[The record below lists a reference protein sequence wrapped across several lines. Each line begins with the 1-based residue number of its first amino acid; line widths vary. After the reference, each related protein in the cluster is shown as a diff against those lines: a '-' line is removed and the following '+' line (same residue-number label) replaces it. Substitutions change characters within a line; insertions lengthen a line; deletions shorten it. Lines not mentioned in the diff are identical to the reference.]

1 MFAPGH
7 LGELTRIIPFEM
19 VDEVLA
25 QTHARQRR
33 VRLVPARVT
42 VYLLL
47 AAALFTGLGYL
58 QVFDRLCTGLAGLA
72 PVRPSGSA
80 LRQARQRLGAAPMKA
95 LFDLVS
101 GPAVTTA
108 GAGWWRGLRVVA
120 VDGTLLPVPDCPA
133 NLTVFTRQRL
143 GNGISGYPQL
153 RLAAL
158 VACGTRSVMAAVFG
172 PATIGELDYARRLAA
187 HLQTGMLLLADR
199 NFAATDLLNQLAATG
214 ADLLVRCKSG
224 RNLPAVARC
233 RDGSTLARLGALT
246 VRVIDAEIT
255 IRTAAGTRTGRYRLL
270 TTLTDATAHPA
281 ADLIRLYHERWEIET
296 AYAELKST
304 ILDGHVLRSRTPD
317 GIEQEVWALLTAYQ
331 VLRTAMTDAT
341 DSVPGTDPDR
351 AGFTTALAAA
361 RDQLILAAGV
371 ITGTDIDLVGTIG
384 RHVLAHLLPARR
396 VRTKDRIVKRAIS
409 KYNAR
414 GPAID
419 RTTYKATISINMISS
434 P

>member
-1 MFAPGH
+1 MEQVATVRTVGVAAGVFAPGH
-7 LGELTRIIPFEM
+7 LGELTRIVPFEM

-25 QTHARQRR
+25 QTRALQRR

-95 LFDLVS
+95 LFDLIS

-172 PATIGELDYARRLAA
+172 PATTGELDYARRLAA

-233 RDGSTLARLGALT
+233 RDGSTLAR
-246 VRVIDAEIT
+246 
-255 IRTAAGTRTGRYRLL
+255 
-270 TTLTDATAHPA
+270 
-281 ADLIRLYHERWEIET
+281 
-296 AYAELKST
+296 
-304 ILDGHVLRSRTPD
+304 
-317 GIEQEVWALLTAYQ
+317 
-331 VLRTAMTDAT
+331 
-341 DSVPGTDPDR
+341 
-351 AGFTTALAAA
+351 
-361 RDQLILAAGV
+361 
-371 ITGTDIDLVGTIG
+371 
-384 RHVLAHLLPARR
+384 
-396 VRTKDRIVKRAIS
+396 
-409 KYNAR
+409 
-414 GPAID
+414 
-419 RTTYKATISINMISS
+419 
-434 P
+434 